1 MLSFNT
7 LLLNGNISDL
17 HAFYLYEKKNL
28 SIGIFQNILYFPP
41 KTDTSTS
48 KNPKKGYLV
57 RFFYQKTTHIPVVNA
72 DKYPVMEATLKIV
85 Q

>member
-7 LLLNGNISDL
+7 LFLSDNISNL
-17 HAFYLYEKKNL
+17 HGFYLYEKKNL
-28 SIGIFQNILYFPP
+28 SIGFFHNILYFPP

-48 KNPKKGYLV
+48 KNPNKGYLV

-72 DKYPVMEATLKIV
+72 DKHPILKASLKIV
-85 Q
+85 